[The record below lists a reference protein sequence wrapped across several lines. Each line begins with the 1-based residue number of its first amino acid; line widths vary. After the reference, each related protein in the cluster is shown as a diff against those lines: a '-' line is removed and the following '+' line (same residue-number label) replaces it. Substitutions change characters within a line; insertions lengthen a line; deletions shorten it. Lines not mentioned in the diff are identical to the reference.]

1 MSNDVRYNS
10 DLASK
15 RWVGYFDLLGVK
27 QLYKTKNH
35 ISIFVAI
42 SSAIEKFKERATA
55 WGNVGYAWFSDTF
68 IVYTEDDS
76 TESFGAIDNI
86 SRWFFYFLITADIP
100 VRGAISCDAFYADRE
115 NDLFFGEAFIEAYE
129 YGETQDWIG
138 LLLCPSAE
146 ERLKHLGL
154 PAERRLNY
162 AYADIPFKK
171 QPKKRPSNLR
181 KNLPVCILGNWVSVN
196 NQNPIIERLSQM
208 KEQIADENIR
218 SKYDRAIEFILKNKR
233 VLASEINR

>member
-1 MSNDVRYNS
+1 MSNDIRYNS

-27 QLYKTKNH
+27 KLYETKNP

-42 SSAIEKFKERATA
+42 SSAIEKFKEKAEA
-55 WGNVGYAWFSDTF
+55 WKNVGYAWFSDTF
-68 IVYTEDDS
+68 IVYTDDDS
-76 TESFGAIDNI
+76 AESFGAIDYI
-86 SRWFFYFLITADIP
+86 SRWFLYFLITGDIP
-100 VRGAISCDAFYADRE
+100 VRGAISCGTFYADRE
-115 NDLFFGEAFIEAYE
+115 NDLFFGEALIEAHE
-129 YGETQDWIG
+129 YGEAQDWIG
-138 LLLCPSAE
+138 FLLCPSAE

-171 QPKKRPSNLR
+171 QLSNLNQ
-181 KNLPVCILGNWVSVN
+181 NLPACIIGNWVGHN

-208 KEQIADENIR
+208 KERIVDANIR
-218 SKYDRAIEFILKNKR
+218 SKYDRAIAFIKKKR
-233 VLASEINR
+233 FLSSEINR

>member
-1 MSNDVRYNS
+1 MSNDIRYNS

-68 IVYTEDDS
+68 IVYTDDDS
-76 TESFGAIDNI
+76 TESFSAIDNI
-86 SRWFFYFLITADIP
+86 SRCFFYFLITADIP

-115 NDLFFGEAFIEAYE
+115 NDLFFGEALIEAYE
-129 YGETQDWIG
+129 YGEAQDWIG
-138 LLLCPSAE
+138 FLLCPSAE
-146 ERLKHLGL
+146 ERLKHLVPL
-154 PAERRLNY
+154 PDEWRLNY

-171 QPKKRPSNLR
+171 QQSNLNQ
-181 KNLPVCILGNWVSVN
+181 NLSACILGNWVSHN
-196 NQNPIIERLSQM
+196 NQNPIIERLSRM
-208 KEQIADENIR
+208 KERIVNKDIR
-218 SKYDRAIEFILKNKR
+218 SKYDRAIEFILKNTR

>member
-1 MSNDVRYNS
+1 MSNDIRYNS

-27 QLYKTKNH
+27 QLYKTNNH

-42 SSAIEKFKERATA
+42 SSTIEKFKERAEA

-68 IVYTEDDS
+68 IVYTDDDS
-76 TESFGAIDNI
+76 TESFSAIDNI

-100 VRGAISCDAFYADRE
+100 VRGAISCDVFYADRE
-115 NDLFFGEAFIEAYE
+115 NNLFFGEALIEAYE
-129 YGETQDWIG
+129 YGEAQDWIG

-146 ERLKHLGL
+146 ERLEHLGL

-162 AYADIPFKK
+162 AYSDIPFQKR
-171 QPKKRPSNLR
+171 PKKRPSNLK
-181 KNLPVCILGNWVSVN
+181 KNLPVCILGNWVSHN

-208 KEQIADENIR
+208 KERIVDENKR

>member
-1 MSNDVRYNS
+1 MGNDIRYNS
-10 DLASK
+10 DLASN
-15 RWVGYFDLLGVK
+15 RWISYFDLLGMK

-55 WGNVGYAWFSDTF
+55 WENVGYAWFSDTF

-76 TESFGAIDNI
+76 AESFGAIDNI

-115 NDLFFGEAFIEAYE
+115 NDLFFGEALIEAYE
-129 YGETQDWIG
+129 YGELQDWIG

-154 PAERRLNY
+154 PAKRRLNY
-162 AYADIPFKK
+162 AYTDIPFQK
-171 QPKKRPSNLR
+171 QPKKQLSHLR

-196 NQNPIIERLSQM
+196 NQNPIIDRLTQM
-208 KEQIADENIR
+208 KERIPDENIR